1 MDSSG
6 LFSHPNQ
13 PEAVR
18 KSDTSSDPVQLPAF
32 SDGNPPKHES
42 QHS

>member
-13 PEAVR
+13 PEAVH
-18 KSDTSSDPVQLPAF
+18 KSDASSDPVQLPAF
-32 SDGNPPKHES
+32 SDGNPPLGES
-42 QHS
+42 QRS

>member
-18 KSDTSSDPVQLPAF
+18 KSNTSSDPVQLPAF
-32 SDGNPPKHES
+32 SDGNPPPSES